1 MSSLE
6 YQHTLPKKRMG
17 SGALFFNQS
26 NQLLLVEPS
35 YKPTWEIPGGVVE
48 ANESPRD
55 CCEREIAEELG
66 LTLSVGRLLCV
77 DYNPTTESRLES
89 LMFIFDGGQLSDQV
103 ISQITLQP
111 TELLSF
117 KFFERDQLPSNL
129 SATLRE
135 RILGSWDQRD
145 GLVPANS
152 YFETGAPL

>member
-6 YQHTLPKKRMG
+6 YQHSLPKKRMG
-17 SGALFFNQS
+17 SGALFFNQN

-55 CCEREIAEELG
+55 CCQREIAEELG

-77 DYNPTTESRLES
+77 DYNPTTDSRLES
-89 LMFIFDGGQLSDQV
+89 LMFIFDGGQLSDQT
-103 ISQITLQP
+103 ISRISLQP
-111 TELLSF
+111 NELVSF

-129 SATLRE
+129 SATLKA

-145 GLVPANS
+145 GLAPANA
-152 YFETGAPL
+152 YFETGAAL